1 MLMNQTTID
10 NGNVLVSV
18 IVPTYNHA
26 SHLGRAL
33 RSVFKQTYE
42 NWELIVVDNHSTDNT
57 EALVES
63 FSSFR
68 IKYLKINNH
77 GVIAA
82 SRNAGIEAAEGEWI
96 AFLDADDFWSEDKI
110 ESCLTMNG
118 VDFIYHQVMLYKVKN
133 ENTVEIFCDLNC
145 RDVSN
150 DPYKN
155 LLGSGPA
162 PQTSS
167 VIVKRQCLLAVNGFD
182 EHPDLVGGEDYDLW
196 VRLAQSGCKFGFLPA
211 IKSYYLTGGNH
222 VTAPHRSLSIV
233 DYLSKKYF
241 ESFSQIPDW
250 MHKSVI
256 ASNIKLKRY
265 YEALR
270 YTKKIFFRKSFLA
283 LIRVYILLLT
293 SRVGK

>member
-1 MLMNQTTID
+1 MNQTTIGD
-10 NGNVLVSV
+10 GSVLVSV

-26 SHLGRAL
+26 THLGRAL

-42 NWELIVVDNHSTDNT
+42 NWELIIVDNHSTDNT
-57 EALVES
+57 ETLVES
-63 FSSFR
+63 FDSSR

-77 GVIAA
+77 GVIAV
-82 SRNAGIEAAEGEWI
+82 SRNAGIEAAEGEWV

-110 ESCLTMNG
+110 ESCLMMNG
-118 VDFIYHQVMLYKVKN
+118 ADFIYHQVMFYQVKN
-133 ENTVEIFCDLNC
+133 ENSVEMFGNLVC

-150 DPYKN
+150 DTYRN
-155 LLGSGPA
+155 LLDFGPA

-167 VIVKRQCLLAVNGFD
+167 VIVKRQCLVAVNGFD

-196 VRLAQSGCKFGFLPA
+196 VRLAQSGCKFGFLPS

-222 VTAPHRSLSIV
+222 VTAPHRSLRVV
-233 DYLSKKYF
+233 DFLSKRYF
-241 ESFSQIPDW
+241 KSFSQTPDW

-256 ASNIKLKRY
+256 ASNIKLTRY

-270 YTKKIFFRKSFLA
+270 YTKDILFKKSFLA
-283 LIRVYILLLT
+283 LIRVYILLLK
-293 SRVGK
+293 SGVGK

>member
-1 MLMNQTTID
+1 MNQTTIGD
-10 NGNVLVSV
+10 GRVLVSV

-26 SHLGRAL
+26 THLGRAL
-33 RSVFKQTYE
+33 RSVFKQTYK

-63 FSSFR
+63 FNSSR

-77 GVIAA
+77 GVIAV

-110 ESCLTMNG
+110 ESCLAMDG
-118 VDFIYHQVMLYKVKN
+118 VDFIYHRVQLYKVKGDN
-133 ENTVEIFCDLNC
+133 SVEMFGDLNC

-150 DPYKN
+150 DPHGN
-155 LLGSGPA
+155 LLDSGPA

-167 VIVKRQCLLAVNGFD
+167 VIAKRQCLLAVNGFD

-196 VRLAQSGCKFGFLPA
+196 VRLAQSGCKFGFLPS

-222 VTAPHRSLSIV
+222 VTAPHRSLSVV

-241 ESFSQIPDW
+241 KSFSQIPDW

-256 ASNIKLKRY
+256 ASNIKLTQY

-270 YTKKIFFRKSFLA
+270 YAKDILLRKSFLA
-283 LIRVYILLLT
+283 LIRVCILLLT
-293 SRVGK
+293 SGVGK